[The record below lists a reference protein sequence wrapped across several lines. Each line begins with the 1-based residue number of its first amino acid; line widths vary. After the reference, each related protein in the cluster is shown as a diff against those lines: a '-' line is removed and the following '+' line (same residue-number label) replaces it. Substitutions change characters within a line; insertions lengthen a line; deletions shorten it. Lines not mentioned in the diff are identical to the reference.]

1 MPDEYK
7 KYCYS
12 VNKMRAVFLRL
23 GQQALV
29 PTGAGLASS
38 VVHILSFMSREVEK
52 VSTYLPQLTMDPE
65 DTHPEVLEMDAFAH
79 YMIRE
84 ATYIRNQLFVVG
96 PSRQWQM
103 AHYGSKDAYSMTNLK
118 VKEKRVHTLFFLT
131 FLRGKVH
138 YAQIARG
145 MSQAG
150 KSWVSMCATIDTSV
164 PGTVQTMLESSN
176 RAFNTHDDFTHAI
189 LFKGEAFLFVCRFY
203 YTF

>member
-1 MPDEYK
+1 
-7 KYCYS
+7 
-12 VNKMRAVFLRL
+12 
-23 GQQALV
+23 
-29 PTGAGLASS
+29 
-38 VVHILSFMSREVEK
+38 
-52 VSTYLPQLTMDPE
+52 MDPE

-118 VKEKRVHTLFFLT
+118 VKEKGEACLSSPFSSPF
-131 FLRGKVH
+131 RGKVH

-189 LFKGEAFLFVCRFY
+189 LFKGEESCF
-203 YTF
+203 